1 MLLCNAYG
9 TIGFLFISACTK
21 LHSGHW
27 HLKSL
32 ICHRRSAVSRQACH
46 LVSVLAE
53 NMGTRLE
60 PLAMAFLPALFK
72 VVVITVQ
79 VSYHALMLHGLMP

>member
-1 MLLCNAYG
+1 M
-9 TIGFLFISACTK
+9 
-21 LHSGHW
+21 
-27 HLKSL
+27 
-32 ICHRRSAVSRQACH
+32 SRQACH

-53 NMGTRLE
+53 HMGARLE

-79 VSYHALMLHGLMP
+79 VSPSTVPHLSSSLSDSKRMTLHALFKASVATLCKHPLRS

>member
-1 MLLCNAYG
+1 M
-9 TIGFLFISACTK
+9 
-21 LHSGHW
+21 
-27 HLKSL
+27 
-32 ICHRRSAVSRQACH
+32 SRQACH

-53 NMGTRLE
+53 HMGARLE

-79 VSYHALMLHGLMP
+79 VSPSTVPHLSFLPV